1 MDDDQQFCLRWNNHQ
16 STLVAV
22 FDTLLE
28 NGTLVD
34 CTLAAEGKCLNAHKV
49 VLSACSPYF
58 EALLSR
64 HFDKHPILILKDVKF
79 QELKAMMD
87 YMYRGEVNISQDQ
100 LGALLK
106 AAESLQIKGLSDNR
120 KGEPERKTAPVPPPP
135 KSPQQTSALP
145 KVQGLTIEQRSRDDS
160 REGSLSP
167 GPRKKKRLRR
177 KSEELDN
184 HDASNSSESH
194 SLPAQNIPSS
204 LPAASKINADV
215 PEPVETKSDIL
226 RHKQPDD
233 IPQVPIIKE
242 KIETHTE
249 LMLEP
254 KSEYV
259 EEMNEDS
266 IEDLT
271 LDDDDLSNM
280 EQLED
285 QAGPSHGNAGEGSS
299 QGFGGWHM
307 GNQSQDEVFLAA
319 QEAVGAHRDS
329 QDEMEEPWK
338 TIECEASLPSKS
350 KARYEKTYAMFKQWL
365 DTRNLAI
372 TEQSLLQF
380 FIERSKNL
388 NSPSSL
394 WVEYSILKTTIN
406 INDNMNI
413 GQFHKL
419 AHFLKKKSI
428 GYKVKQAKVFTRD
441 EMFKF
446 LREAPDDTYLMMK
459 VVMIMGIAG
468 ACRRED
474 LSYLTIDNVEDKGS
488 VVIVKLPNK
497 ITKVSRMFT
506 IIDNE
511 EGNFLHYFRKYVN
524 LRPKNATS
532 RRFFYGY
539 RQGRCVNQLVGI
551 NKIGQVPQMIANYLK
566 LDEPHLYTGHS
577 LRRTSATLLA
587 NLM

>member
-58 EALLSR
+58 EALLSK

-120 KGEPERKTAPVPPPP
+120 KGETERKPTPAPPP
-135 KSPQQTSALP
+135 KSPQPTTLP
-145 KVQGLTIEQRSRDDS
+145 KVQGLTIEQRAREDS
-160 REGSLSP
+160 REGSMSP

-194 SLPAQNIPSS
+194 SLPAQSIPT
-204 LPAASKINADV
+204 LPAISKMNMNADV
-215 PEPVETKSDIL
+215 PEQIETKSEIL
-226 RHKQPDD
+226 TRHKQTDD
-233 IPQVPIIKE
+233 MPQVPIIKE

-280 EQLED
+280 EQVDD
-285 QAGPSHGNAGEGSS
+285 QAGPSHGAGEGSS

-329 QDEMEEPWK
+329 QGYILFDPPEYNCPK
-338 TIECEASLPSKS
+338 CFKI
-350 KARYEKTYAMFKQWL
+350 YA
-365 DTRNLAI
+365 
-372 TEQSLLQF
+372 
-380 FIERSKNL
+380 
-388 NSPSSL
+388 
-394 WVEYSILKTTIN
+394 
-406 INDNMNI
+406 
-413 GQFHKL
+413 
-419 AHFLKKKSI
+419 KKSTLARHI
-428 GYKVKQAKVFTRD
+428 KYECGQLPRFGCAICAYRGYQKTHVERHLLRRHDIQN
-441 EMFKF
+441 KF
-446 LREAPDDTYLMMK
+446 EIKKNICTY
-459 VVMIMGIAG
+459 
-468 ACRRED
+468 
-474 LSYLTIDNVEDKGS
+474 
-488 VVIVKLPNK
+488 
-497 ITKVSRMFT
+497 
-506 IIDNE
+506 
-511 EGNFLHYFRKYVN
+511 EGNKWQLSQARK
-524 LRPKNATS
+524 
-532 RRFFYGY
+532 
-539 RQGRCVNQLVGI
+539 NQ
-551 NKIGQVPQMIANYLK
+551 Q
-566 LDEPHLYTGHS
+566 
-577 LRRTSATLLA
+577 
-587 NLM
+587 

>member
-58 EALLSR
+58 EALLSK

-120 KGEPERKTAPVPPPP
+120 KGETERKPTPAPPP
-135 KSPQQTSALP
+135 KSPQPTTLP
-145 KVQGLTIEQRSRDDS
+145 KVQGLTIEQRAREDS
-160 REGSLSP
+160 REGSMSP

-194 SLPAQNIPSS
+194 SLPAQSIPT
-204 LPAASKINADV
+204 LPAISKMNMNADV
-215 PEPVETKSDIL
+215 PEQIETKSEIL
-226 RHKQPDD
+226 TRHKQTDD
-233 IPQVPIIKE
+233 MPQVPIIKE

-280 EQLED
+280 EQVDD
-285 QAGPSHGNAGEGSS
+285 QAGPSHGAGEGSS

-329 QDEMEEPWK
+329 QDSDFLTCHQCFKKYK
-338 TIECEASLPSKS
+338 TKNSLNVHLS
-350 KARYEKTYAMFKQWL
+350 RDCGEKPIFVCITCNKPFRRKEYITHHIGVNRACNRGILEQCFKKIV
-365 DTRNLAI
+365 DP
-372 TEQSLLQF
+372 F
-380 FIERSKNL
+380 
-388 NSPSSL
+388 
-394 WVEYSILKTTIN
+394 
-406 INDNMNI
+406 
-413 GQFHKL
+413 
-419 AHFLKKKSI
+419 
-428 GYKVKQAKVFTRD
+428 VKQ
-441 EMFKF
+441 
-446 LREAPDDTYLMMK
+446 
-459 VVMIMGIAG
+459 I
-468 ACRRED
+468 
-474 LSYLTIDNVEDKGS
+474 
-488 VVIVKLPNK
+488 
-497 ITKVSRMFT
+497 
-506 IIDNE
+506 
-511 EGNFLHYFRKYVN
+511 
-524 LRPKNATS
+524 
-532 RRFFYGY
+532 
-539 RQGRCVNQLVGI
+539 
-551 NKIGQVPQMIANYLK
+551 YLK
-566 LDEPHLYTGHS
+566 QRE
-577 LRRTSATLLA
+577 
-587 NLM
+587 

>member
-58 EALLSR
+58 EALLSK

-120 KGEPERKTAPVPPPP
+120 KGETDRKPTPAPPP
-135 KSPQQTSALP
+135 KSPQPTTLP
-145 KVQGLTIEQRSRDDS
+145 KVQGLTIEQRAREDS
-160 REGSLSP
+160 REGSMSP

-194 SLPAQNIPSS
+194 SLPAQSIPT
-204 LPAASKINADV
+204 LPAISKMNMNADV
-215 PEPVETKSDIL
+215 PEQIETKSEIL
-226 RHKQPDD
+226 TRHKQTDD
-233 IPQVPIIKE
+233 MPQVPIIKE

-280 EQLED
+280 EQVDD
-285 QAGPSHGNAGEGSS
+285 QAGPSHGAGEGSS

-329 QDEMEEPWK
+329 QDFRYMQFALDINGRYMCPSCPSSYKQKGHLVRHIKYECGVEPQFQCHLCFK
-338 TIECEASLPSKS
+338 RFKHRSNLKSHYAMLHKEFAGNILQVYAKPKS
-350 KARYEKTYAMFKQWL
+350 KGNAYDRLPMPL
-365 DTRNLAI
+365 
-372 TEQSLLQF
+372 
-380 FIERSKNL
+380 KN
-388 NSPSSL
+388 
-394 WVEYSILKTTIN
+394 E
-406 INDNMNI
+406 
-413 GQFHKL
+413 F
-419 AHFLKKKSI
+419 
-428 GYKVKQAKVFTRD
+428 
-441 EMFKF
+441 
-446 LREAPDDTYLMMK
+446 
-459 VVMIMGIAG
+459 
-468 ACRRED
+468 
-474 LSYLTIDNVEDKGS
+474 
-488 VVIVKLPNK
+488 
-497 ITKVSRMFT
+497 
-506 IIDNE
+506 
-511 EGNFLHYFRKYVN
+511 
-524 LRPKNATS
+524 
-532 RRFFYGY
+532 
-539 RQGRCVNQLVGI
+539 NQ
-551 NKIGQVPQMIANYLK
+551 
-566 LDEPHLYTGHS
+566 
-577 LRRTSATLLA
+577 
-587 NLM
+587 